1 VHTWGGRSYHNQIN
15 LNRLSNRES
24 LFMAAH
30 LLGTQEIDKDLE
42 KLILEKTEGVPFFI
56 EELLKSLKDLKI
68 IEGKDSKYQLAKD
81 IQSVAIPSTI
91 QDMIMARVDALPDT
105 TKTVLQTGSV
115 IEREFPYDLLKRVTG
130 LPEQQLL
137 THLSALKDSEL
148 LYERGIYPQTSY
160 IFRHA
165 LTREVV
171 YDSILTR
178 KKKNLHEVIGKAIEE
193 VYKENLGEYYGL
205 LAEHFIAGERYERG
219 AEYSR
224 LEARKAQKAASFID
238 AIVHAKK
245 RTACLEKLPRAE
257 DVEKKIIDSR
267 LTLGLYNIQSS
278 FFNEAKEAIGPIVDL
293 AVKYDDKRRLSQIYT
308 ILGTYSFVSQEDYP
322 KAFQYFQEAL
332 KIAEELKD
340 FVTLWVA
347 SHWIGHA
354 LLDSCEFESA
364 LGYLERDLKISTS
377 ANILWSISI
386 MKSCIAMNVY
396 FWQGKADVAYQTSHD
411 GLRLAEES
419 GDTLSK
425 AEAYT
430 SHGICCYGRGY
441 MDEAK
446 GLLVKGIAF
455 SERISYSA
463 LGIAASIFLGEIYFD
478 RGEYEKCQYY
488 YNKSISFLEQSRIW
502 PSRIKLCKILLARAK
517 VMSNDKAIDLDSL
530 FECAKQNKVKLQ
542 DGYMAKG
549 IGHILMNIDDDHIIE
564 AKHWIQKAIEADQRN
579 GMMFHLGKDYA
590 LYAELFKRK
599 GDRSKAQEGLGKAIE
614 ILRECGADGWVSKY
628 EKELDS
634 IS

>member
-1 VHTWGGRSYHNQIN
+1 
-15 LNRLSNRES
+15 
-24 LFMAAH
+24 
-30 LLGTQEIDKDLE
+30 
-42 KLILEKTEGVPFFI
+42 
-56 EELLKSLKDLKI
+56 
-68 IEGKDSKYQLAKD
+68 
-81 IQSVAIPSTI
+81 
-91 QDMIMARVDALPDT
+91 
-105 TKTVLQTGSV
+105 
-115 IEREFPYDLLKRVTG
+115 
-130 LPEQQLL
+130 
-137 THLSALKDSEL
+137 
-148 LYERGIYPQTSY
+148 
-160 IFRHA
+160 
-165 LTREVV
+165 
-171 YDSILTR
+171 
-178 KKKNLHEVIGKAIEE
+178 
-193 VYKENLGEYYGL
+193 
-205 LAEHFIAGERYERG
+205 
-219 AEYSR
+219 
-224 LEARKAQKAASFID
+224 
-238 AIVHAKK
+238 
-245 RTACLEKLPRAE
+245 
-257 DVEKKIIDSR
+257 
-267 LTLGLYNIQSS
+267 
-278 FFNEAKEAIGPIVDL
+278 
-293 AVKYDDKRRLSQIYT
+293 
-308 ILGTYSFVSQEDYP
+308 
-322 KAFQYFQEAL
+322 
-332 KIAEELKD
+332 
-340 FVTLWVA
+340 
-347 SHWIGHA
+347 
-354 LLDSCEFESA
+354 
-364 LGYLERDLKISTS
+364 
-377 ANILWSISI
+377 
-386 MKSCIAMNVY
+386 MNVY

-599 GDRSKAQEGLGKAIE
+599 GDRSKAQEGLGKAIG
-614 ILRECGADGWVSKY
+614 ILKECGADGWMSKY
-628 EKELDS
+628 EKELAL